1 MQRRH
6 KIYFMSLFSELEHQ
20 TTLWT
25 CLQTQKFTPLLDSLK
40 SICERLRILRSVG
53 NEKTL
58 ENGDNVLGV
67 LNKFDGLQDKLVK
80 MHLKR
85 LEITMGALRS
95 AIESFDNIRNEIY
108 KITSGAFKYY
118 EEEKEAFNSVPSCPI
133 KTRDSRKKTKKNKSN
148 TKETLLLSDKLRTLN
163 EEKDSYLSEE
173 LQKISFYLLSLRTIE
188 NMFGKEFWS
197 KKTVVGS
204 FRYDLDEEQLDAF
217 SDRLAMELYVDYEK
231 LKEIYENVKV
241 EGE

>member
-1 MQRRH
+1 
-6 KIYFMSLFSELEHQ
+6 MSRFSELEHQ

-40 SICERLRILRSVG
+40 SIYERLRILWSVG

-58 ENGDNVLGV
+58 ENGNNVLGV
-67 LNKFDGLQDKLVK
+67 LNKFDGLKDKLVK
-80 MHLKR
+80 IHLQR
-85 LEITMGALRS
+85 LETAMSALRS
-95 AIESFDNIRNEIY
+95 EIESFDNIRNEIY
-108 KITSGAFKYY
+108 KITSGAFTYY
-118 EEEKEAFNSVPSCPI
+118 EEEKEAFNRVPSCPI
-133 KTRDSRKKTKKNKSN
+133 KTRDSKKKTKRNKSN
-148 TKETLLLSDKLRTLN
+148 TKETLLLSDKLRTPLN

-188 NMFGKEFWS
+188 NMFGKEFWA

-204 FRYDLDEEQLDAF
+204 FRYDFDEEQLDAF